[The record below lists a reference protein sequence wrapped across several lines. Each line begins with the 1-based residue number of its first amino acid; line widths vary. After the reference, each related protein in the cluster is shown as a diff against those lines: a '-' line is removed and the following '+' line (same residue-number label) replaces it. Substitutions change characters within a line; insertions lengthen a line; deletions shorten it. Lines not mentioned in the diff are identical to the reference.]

1 MFWWNKRTVRKEKGR
16 EVKGEVEG
24 CVKEMGEVKQE
35 KRDGKQSAKRGQVT
49 CFDILLL
56 PSGTKH
62 VSALW
67 LLFLLLGDETPVAV
81 NEI

>member
-35 KRDGKQSAKRGQVT
+35 KRDGKQSAKG
-49 CFDILLL
+49 
-56 PSGTKH
+56 G
-62 VSALW
+62 
-67 LLFLLLGDETPVAV
+67 
-81 NEI
+81 